1 MIRHSCNKTFLDVV
15 DNDSFAIGILYI
27 NDGGKF
33 SISAVLPAENATC
46 IKEKYGLHDVK
57 SRSVPESRKCLKLIT
72 GIVFGKNDS
81 APLIGLLDMNGI
93 SPFAERILT
102 TLALEVTRGKIVT
115 YSGLARLA
123 GADKSARAVGAVMR
137 TNPFPLIFPC
147 HRVVAADMSLHGYS
161 CGLSLKEKLLVLEEI
176 PVSKGFVSGE
186 YALKC

>member
-1 MIRHSCNKTFLDVV
+1 MNRHSCSKTFLDVAEN
-15 DNDSFAIGILYI
+15 DNFAVGILYSH
-27 NDGGKF
+27 DGDGF
-33 SISAVLPAENATC
+33 RISAVLPAENATY

-93 SPFAERILT
+93 SPFAAKILT
-102 TLALEVTRGKIVT
+102 VLALKVTRGKIVT

-123 GADKSARAVGAVMR
+123 GTDKSARAVGAVMR